1 MIIKDNLLN
10 NLKTIEEISKKYNIE
25 SIENQL
31 KELRNKIESFKVKIL
46 FIGSFNAGKSA
57 LINTILDDDIL
68 IEEQKPET
76 TIATEIIFG
85 EPQRAVL
92 VDKSGNKNVVSLE
105 EAGNNDP
112 TKYFNYTYYIPNE
125 KLLKISDYT
134 IVDMP
139 GFDSGIEEHNKA
151 LFQYIEQAAAYI
163 FVIDCE
169 KGTLSQS
176 ALNFIKEIKNY
187 HNDIA
192 FIINKCDKKTEKDIE
207 SVKNNILNQVGVYF
221 GQDVKIITASKFFDD
236 TEEKIV
242 NLINNFNAQQLF
254 ERRFSNEIIELL
266 NDLSSALKCIINSS
280 AIDITEFDKEI
291 AKKEKAKLELL
302 NNMQKERKKFRSN
315 LYNNVKVKLIDDI
328 KNALYLNSSLLTS
341 AAISGGDSFSRAVNS
356 ILRPILM
363 KNTPQYVEQCY
374 SEFVGN
380 FKIQDCLQDV
390 NVEEIQHILT
400 NLASKISQNKDKN
413 QHGNQLFKGV
423 ATTLAVTTSVVAP
436 WIELIIIFLPEIFK
450 IIGFM
455 SESSQK
461 DSLKNKIENEVIPN
475 IVDKIE
481 PSIDESLKVLE
492 EEMAEEME
500 EKINNLIEIETKAIQ
515 EVIRRKNDYTDD
527 FDNQI
532 ESIKCEVENIE
543 KLISEIKGE

>member
-1 MIIKDNLLN
+1 MN
-10 NLKTIEEISKKYNIE
+10 NLKTIKEISIKYNIKN
-25 SIENQL
+25 IENKL
-31 KELRNKIESFKVKIL
+31 EELRNRIESFKVRIL

-76 TIATEIIFG
+76 TIATEIIYG

-92 VDKSGNKNVVSLE
+92 VDKTGNKNIVSLE
-105 EAGNNDP
+105 EAGNSDP
-112 TKYFNYTYYIPNE
+112 TRYFNYTYYIPNE

-139 GFDSGIEEHNKA
+139 GFDSGIEDHNKA
-151 LFQYIEQAAAYI
+151 LFQYIEQAAAYV

-207 SVKNNILNQVGVYF
+207 AVKNNILNQVTVYF
-221 GQDVKIITASKFFDD
+221 GQDVKIITTSKFFDD

-242 NLINNFNAQQLF
+242 NLINNFDAQQLF

-266 NDLSSALKCIINSS
+266 NDLLSALKCIINS
-280 AIDITEFDKEI
+280 ADIDISEFDNEI

-302 NNMQKERKKFRSN
+302 NNMQQERKKLSSN
-315 LYNNVKVKLIDDI
+315 LQNNVKVKLIDDI

-341 AAISGGDSFSRAVNS
+341 AAISGGESFSRTVNS
-356 ILRPILM
+356 VLRPILM

-374 SEFVGN
+374 SEFVCN
-380 FKIQDCLQDV
+380 FKIQDYLQDI
-390 NVEEIQHILT
+390 NVEGIQHILT
-400 NLASKISQNKDKN
+400 NLVSKISQNKDKS
-413 QHGNQLFKGV
+413 QYGNQLFKGI

-450 IIGFM
+450 LIGFM

-461 DSLKNKIENEVIPN
+461 DSLKNKIENDVIPN
-475 IVDKIE
+475 IVYKIE

-492 EEMAEEME
+492 EEMIEDME
-500 EKINNLIEIETKAIQ
+500 EKINNLMEIETKAIQ
-515 EVIRRKNDYTDD
+515 EVIRRKKDYTDD

-543 KLISEIKGE
+543 KFISEIKGE